1 MRPSR
6 RPDDIFE
13 NAGDVILLFS
23 LTIVAVFTTG
33 TWLTGQLAAFLFRG
47 HWPPVSIGQALTAA
61 WRLPGDIPD
70 PRMAW
75 PASVRSQLPGP
86 AGFLVAGSLAGTA
99 VIVIMLVL
107 GSWALTYRPQRGFA
121 SRAQIRATLS
131 ERAVVRRGP
140 VVRPSL
146 RRRPR

>member
-13 NAGDVILLFS
+13 NASDVILLFA

-47 HWPPVSIGQALTAA
+47 HWPPVSFGQALTAA
-61 WRLPGDIPD
+61 WRLPADVRD

-75 PASVRSQLPGP
+75 PAGVRSQLPGP
-86 AGFLVAGSLAGTA
+86 AGFLVAGIVASLA
-99 VIVIMLVL
+99 VMVIMLVL
-107 GSWALTYRPQRGFA
+107 GSWALSYRPQRGFA
-121 SRAQIRATLS
+121 SRAQIRASLS
-131 ERAVVRRGP
+131 RRAVIRRGP

-146 RRRPR
+146 RRRRR